1 MLRAFVGFSTFLL
14 FVLSGYRMAG
24 GRMFALLQPLPMF
37 IVLVT
42 FSVIGSLLAIFPIS
56 TIRQALKPSDD
67 PEKKAMAIRIWRHAE
82 ILSYLAG
89 ILGCLLGFTI
99 SANFMDQPANDVAAH
114 FAASLMGLVI
124 GIVQGIFFR
133 FLRIRAN

>member
-1 MLRAFVGFSTFLL
+1 MLRAIVALFTFLF
-14 FVLSGYRMAG
+14 FVLSGYRLAG
-24 GRMFALLQPLPMF
+24 GKMLALLHPLPMF

-56 TIRQALKPSDD
+56 SIRQSFQPSED
-67 PEKKAMAIRIWRHAE
+67 PEKKALAIRVWRHAE

-89 ILGCLLGFTI
+89 ILGCLLGFSI
-99 SANFMDQPANDVAAH
+99 SSNFMDQPANDIGAH
-114 FAASLMGLVI
+114 FGASLMGLI
-124 GIVQGIFFR
+124 FGIIQGIFFR